1 MLMIIIIIIIIAVII
16 KMLLVVQ
23 TVHKLFEEQVLK
35 KTPDAIAVVFED
47 EQITYR

>member
-1 MLMIIIIIIIIAVII
+1 
-16 KMLLVVQ
+16 MLLLVQ
-23 TVHKLFEEQVLK
+23 TVDELFEEQVFK